1 MKRAILQKGAGLC
14 ILILLLT
21 CYAYGQQGQ
30 MPSNTCGAQV
40 PAATF
45 KAQRGVG
52 AGVKDFPFELKYEVV
67 SYTFTINTDED
78 DIIVEDVV
86 GNLFAGK
93 VRRAIDLY
101 VKPGKTVTIENI
113 RVKGPD
119 GRISTVPAL
128 LYYII

>member
-1 MKRAILQKGAGLC
+1 MKRTTFQMGAALC
-14 ILILLLT
+14 FVILLT
-21 CYAYGQQGQ
+21 GYAYGQQSQ

-67 SYTFTINTDED
+67 SYTFTVNTDED
-78 DIIVEDVV
+78 DIIIENAV
-86 GNLFAGK
+86 GNEFSGR
-93 VRRAIDLY
+93 VRRAIDTH
-101 VKPGKTVTIENI
+101 VKPGKMVTIENI

-119 GRISTVPAL
+119 GRTSTVPSL
-128 LYYII
+128 IFYII